1 MNISGRMKVKSLKKE
16 FNAEFGLVIRVYD
29 GNKFADDDATIAS
42 LRKGGEIKGEFSPQ
56 KNMKVGSFEDRMKA
70 DFGLKIQIAGS
81 DDSYL
86 CSDTLTLSKALEND
100 KKRIEK
106 RSKQNNDSE
115 DVNETKIRST
125 IERTQKKGLE
135 PGPMKGIWE
144 GSLIENKQT
153 AENKSES
160 FDQNDDNPIKDYLIK
175 NSGKDFTLYMYTRF
189 VKDYLGKLDL
199 IDNDDTQKK
208 LESINNDLIEL
219 YNSNPDLYGGAVYVF
234 QTIVKNVSN
243 DNICLDFDYEEIQ
256 KHGYS
261 LDRLQEEGTPVK
273 LVCHDYPEEIF
284 KNVFLT
290 KMIFTLLTVVEETD
304 DIEFIAELIVG
315 SNMNQFTN
323 SETEDAMDG
332 DWISDMVI
340 DILDILGFDLYNYEG
355 ESEIY
360 GRYFLDSG
368 LSMGFDYNQLA
379 REFWQKYC

>member
-1 MNISGRMKVKSLKKE
+1 MKFKGNFGELTLNINGTE
-16 FNAEFGLVIRVYD
+16 
-29 GNKFADDDATIAS
+29 ATGTYQENGT
-42 LRKGGEIKGEFSPQ
+42 LKGEFVNNTFKGQ
-56 KNMKVGSFEDRMKA
+56 WENKGME
-70 DFGLKIQIAGS
+70 GLVEFAIIDNK
-81 DDSYL
+81 
-86 CSDTLTLSKALEND
+86 LEGNW
-100 KKRIEK
+100 
-106 RSKQNNDSE
+106 
-115 DVNETKIRST
+115 
-125 IERTQKKGLE
+125 KKGID
-135 PGPMKGIWE
+135 PGPMKGKWE

-160 FDQNDDNPIKDYLIK
+160 FDQNDDNPIKDYLIQ
-175 NSGKDFTLYMYTRF
+175 NSGKDFTLYKYIRF

-199 IDNDDTQKK
+199 IDNDDTQIK
-208 LESINNDLIEL
+208 LEHINDDLMEL
-219 YNSNPDLYGGAVYVF
+219 HNSSPDLYGGAVYVF
-234 QTIVKNVSN
+234 QAIVKNVSD
-243 DNICLDFDYEEIQ
+243 DNIWLEFDYEEIQ
-256 KHGYS
+256 KHAYS
-261 LDRLQEEGTPVK
+261 LDKLQEEGTPVK

-290 KMIFTLLTVVEETD
+290 KMIFTLLTVVDETD